1 MPIIEDLVVSDHG
14 AFVGLHSERLRLS
27 VPDQKPQDAPLM
39 YLQSVQIVTRSASL
53 SASAL
58 YACCEAGVPIH
69 FIDPAEGHYAS
80 LLSSRLTTI
89 VVTRRAQLDALHSER
104 GVQLAQALAAGK
116 LQSQAANLRY
126 IAKRQDETLAH
137 QLRLVAQDLLAYAD
151 RLMKLRASAIEE
163 VRQALMGLE
172 GQASRLYWGV
182 LGAMI
187 PEEYAWQGRT
197 GRHASDSVNVL
208 LNYGYGILYGE
219 VQNALAV
226 AGLEPYAGLIHTDR
240 PGKPSLTCDLIE
252 EFRAPIVDRTV
263 IGLVNRRYEVK
274 FDEHGRLE
282 RDFRRDFAQHILSR
296 LHAQGPY
303 EGKRFALR
311 SIIQRQARRL
321 AAAFR
326 GERDYEAYTGG

>member
-1 MPIIEDLVVSDHG
+1 MPIIEDLIVSDHG

-27 VPDQKPQDAPLM
+27 VADQKPQDAPLM

-58 YACCEAGVPIH
+58 YACCEAGIPIH
-69 FIDPAEGHYAS
+69 FIDPVEGHYAS
-80 LLSSRLTTI
+80 LLSSKLTT
-89 VVTRRAQLDALHSER
+89 VVATRRAQLEVLHSPV
-104 GVQLAQALAAGK
+104 GVRIAQALAAGK

-126 IAKRQDETLAH
+126 IAKRQDETTAQH
-137 QLRLVAQDLLAYAD
+137 LRGVAQDLLDYAD
-151 RLMKLRASAIEE
+151 RLAKLRASEVEE
-163 VRQALMGLE
+163 VRQTLMGIE
-172 GQASRLYWGV
+172 GRATRLYWEA
-182 LGAMI
+182 LGMMI
-187 PEEYAWQGRT
+187 PEQYAWQGRT

-219 VQNALAV
+219 VQNALAI

-263 IGLVNRRYEVK
+263 IGLVNRHYEVK

-282 RDFRRDFAQHILSR
+282 RNFRRDFAQHILSR
-296 LHAQGPY
+296 LHAQGVY
-303 EGKRFALR
+303 EGKRYALR

-326 GERDYEAYTGG
+326 GEKDYEAYTGG